1 MLRATCLCA
10 AVVLCCGPALAQ
22 DYNGTYTAKNASGGT
37 VTLTLAHDGGQRA
50 NGMLTGHGS
59 SSLEVRARIENEGLR
74 GTAGNAFGMLYLT
87 GRLKGEELSIV
98 LTEPDVGGKPNPK
111 RATTLRLAKIPV
123 KIAPQG
129 GRLGNALMQNAWCS
143 SAYTISGKISK
154 ERLQFMPD
162 GVVNQTPGK
171 LARWRVQNEILE
183 FSRDGTRWARE
194 PLQLALNSSGSPV
207 LRGYGKEYLQCD

>member
-1 MLRATCLCA
+1 MDWSPARGSDQA
-10 AVVLCCGPALAQ
+10 GRRPALVVVPPRVWHGVV
-22 DYNGTYTAKNASGGT
+22 N
-37 VTLTLAHDGGQRA
+37 LT
-50 NGMLTGHGS
+50 
-59 SSLEVRARIENEGLR
+59 
-74 GTAGNAFGMLYLT
+74 
-87 GRLKGEELSIV
+87 EELSIV

-162 GVVNQTPGK
+162 GVVNQTPGN
-171 LARWRVQNEILE
+171 LARWRVQNELLE

>member
-1 MLRATCLCA
+1 MLRTLFLYAA
-10 AVVLCCGPALAQ
+10 AVLACGPALAQ
-22 DYNGTYTAKNASGGT
+22 DYGGTYTAKNPSGGT
-37 VTLTLAHDGGQRA
+37 VTLTLAHEGEQRLH
-50 NGMLTGHGS
+50 GTLTGHGTT
-59 SSLEVRARIENEGLR
+59 SLDVRARSEDEGLR

-87 GRLKGEELSIV
+87 GRLEGEALSVV

-111 RATTLRLAKIPV
+111 RATTLRLAKIPL

-143 SAYTISGKISK
+143 SAYTISGKVSK

-183 FSRDGTRWARE
+183 LSRDGMRWARE